1 MTPTDDLTTI
11 RDVGEWLAASPP
23 RELTPHQRAALSL
36 IDDQL
41 PPAVQQEFSDLW
53 RSSESPAVTPALPVP
68 APAWAVPLGGVP
80 YYSQR
85 DSGQVSQRDRTC
97 FSSSCAMLLETLR
110 PGTLV
115 GPNGDDAYLKVVQR
129 FGDTTNP
136 DAQVKALETYGIKA
150 RRIVTADFELLERHI
165 AGGIPVPCGWLHRG
179 PVDSPHGGGHWLI
192 AYGID
197 GTHLTVHDPWGEPD
211 LVSGATIGSN
221 GRALRFSRQNFGKR
235 WMVEQV
241 AGGGYRYAPGNG
253 WAIVV
258 DSVA

>member
-1 MTPTDDLTTI
+1 
-11 RDVGEWLAASPP
+11 
-23 RELTPHQRAALSL
+23 
-36 IDDQL
+36 
-41 PPAVQQEFSDLW
+41 
-53 RSSESPAVTPALPVP
+53 
-68 APAWAVPLGGVP
+68 
-80 YYSQR
+80 
-85 DSGQVSQRDRTC
+85 
-97 FSSSCAMLLETLR
+97 MLLETLR